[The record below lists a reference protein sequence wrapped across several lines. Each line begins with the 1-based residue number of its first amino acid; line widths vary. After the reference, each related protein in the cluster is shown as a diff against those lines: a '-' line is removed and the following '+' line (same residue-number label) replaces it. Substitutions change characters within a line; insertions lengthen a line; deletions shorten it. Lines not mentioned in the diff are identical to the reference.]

1 MPKILKLYLHFLILC
16 KSDDLCLKSYYCL
29 TKLELHFKGYNME
42 FKINISLKS
51 GVLDPEGKAI
61 ENALIR
67 KGYTEVKNVKVGRLI
82 TLNIEGSDKSSSYER
97 VSQMCC
103 LLYTSPSP
111 RD

>member
-1 MPKILKLYLHFLILC
+1 
-16 KSDDLCLKSYYCL
+16 
-29 TKLELHFKGYNME
+29 ME

-82 TLNIEGSDKSSSYER
+82 TLNIEGSDKSSTYKR
-97 VSQMCC
+97 VFQMCEDM
-103 LLYTSPSP
+103 LANNVIENFEIVSS
-111 RD
+111 DSNQ

>member
-1 MPKILKLYLHFLILC
+1 
-16 KSDDLCLKSYYCL
+16 
-29 TKLELHFKGYNME
+29 ME

-82 TLNIEGSDKSSSYER
+82 TLNIESSDKSSAYER
-97 VSQMCC
+97 VSQMCEDM
-103 LLYTSPSP
+103 LANNVIENFEIVSS
-111 RD
+111 DSNQ

>member
-1 MPKILKLYLHFLILC
+1 
-16 KSDDLCLKSYYCL
+16 
-29 TKLELHFKGYNME
+29 ME

-82 TLNIEGSDKSSSYER
+82 TLNIEGSDKSSAYKR
-97 VSQMCC
+97 VFQMCENM
-103 LLYTSPSP
+103 LANNVIENFVIVSS
-111 RD
+111 DSNQ